1 MEMLSDLLKALEPVL
16 LGTTGDMTVRF
27 TGVSTDTRTVKQGN
41 VFVALSGE
49 RFDAHQFVGV
59 SVAAGAV
66 AVIVNRPV
74 AADVPQ
80 IIVSD
85 TGLAYGLSAKAWRSR
100 FAIPLTVV
108 AGSNGKTT
116 TTQMLAS
123 ILRVRWGE
131 ERMCATQG
139 NFNNEV
145 GVPRMLWTLDFEHRG
160 AVIECGMNHLGE
172 MARLA
177 DWTRPTVALLT
188 NAQREHQEFL
198 SGVEAT
204 AHENGLVIVSLP
216 ETGTAVF
223 PADDDCADIWA
234 GLAMARGVQ
243 TLTYAT
249 EEGVDADVT
258 GRLVEDI
265 LVINTPEETFSV
277 RLSIAGAHNVHNALG
292 AAAAALAMG
301 IDTESIVRG
310 LEVFRALPG
319 RGERTRSAS
328 GNLLIIDDAYNAN
341 PDSVRA
347 SMRLLSRE
355 VGPRIFVLGDMAE
368 VGDECEAVHREVGSY
383 ARELGLDA
391 LYASG
396 ENSRFA
402 TEAFGDK
409 GCWYATKEE
418 LIAGLG
424 SVASGTVVVK
434 ASHSMGF
441 AEVVKALKSR

>member
-16 LGTTGDMTVRF
+16 LGTTGDLTVRF

-59 SVAAGAV
+59 AVAAGAV

-160 AVIECGMNHLGE
+160 AVIECGMNHPGE

>member
-59 SVAAGAV
+59 AVAAGAV

>member
-59 SVAAGAV
+59 AVAAGAV

-80 IIVSD
+80 ISVSD

-160 AVIECGMNHLGE
+160 AVIECGMNHPGE

>member
-41 VFVALSGE
+41 VFIALSGE

-59 SVAAGAV
+59 AVAAGAV

-80 IIVSD
+80 ISVSD

-160 AVIECGMNHLGE
+160 AVIECGMNHPGE

>member
-59 SVAAGAV
+59 AVAAGAV

-160 AVIECGMNHLGE
+160 AVIECGMNHPGE

-292 AAAAALAMG
+292 AAVAALAMG

>member
-16 LGTTGDMTVRF
+16 LGTTGDLTVRF

-59 SVAAGAV
+59 AVAAGAV

-85 TGLAYGLSAKAWRSR
+85 TGFAYGLSAKAWRSR

-160 AVIECGMNHLGE
+160 AVIECGMNHPGE

>member
-59 SVAAGAV
+59 AVAAGAV

-160 AVIECGMNHLGE
+160 AVIE
-172 MARLA
+172 
-177 DWTRPTVALLT
+177 
-188 NAQREHQEFL
+188 L
-198 SGVEAT
+198 S
-204 AHENGLVIVSLP
+204 
-216 ETGTAVF
+216 
-223 PADDDCADIWA
+223 
-234 GLAMARGVQ
+234 
-243 TLTYAT
+243 
-249 EEGVDADVT
+249 
-258 GRLVEDI
+258 
-265 LVINTPEETFSV
+265 
-277 RLSIAGAHNVHNALG
+277 
-292 AAAAALAMG
+292 
-301 IDTESIVRG
+301 
-310 LEVFRALPG
+310 
-319 RGERTRSAS
+319 
-328 GNLLIIDDAYNAN
+328 LIHI
-341 PDSVRA
+341 
-347 SMRLLSRE
+347 
-355 VGPRIFVLGDMAE
+355 
-368 VGDECEAVHREVGSY
+368 
-383 ARELGLDA
+383 
-391 LYASG
+391 
-396 ENSRFA
+396 
-402 TEAFGDK
+402 
-409 GCWYATKEE
+409 
-418 LIAGLG
+418 
-424 SVASGTVVVK
+424 
-434 ASHSMGF
+434 
-441 AEVVKALKSR
+441 

>member
-16 LGTTGDMTVRF
+16 LGTTGDLTVRF

-59 SVAAGAV
+59 AVAAGAV

-160 AVIECGMNHLGE
+160 AVIECGMNHPGE

-292 AAAAALAMG
+292 AAAAALA
-301 IDTESIVRG
+301 ESTPNPLFADWRCSGHCRG
-310 LEVFRALPG
+310 VEKG
-319 RGERTRSAS
+319 R
-328 GNLLIIDDAYNAN
+328 
-341 PDSVRA
+341 
-347 SMRLLSRE
+347 
-355 VGPRIFVLGDMAE
+355 VL
-368 VGDECEAVHREVGSY
+368 RQ
-383 ARELGLDA
+383 
-391 LYASG
+391 
-396 ENSRFA
+396 
-402 TEAFGDK
+402 
-409 GCWYATKEE
+409 
-418 LIAGLG
+418 
-424 SVASGTVVVK
+424 GTC
-434 ASHSMGF
+434 
-441 AEVVKALKSR
+441 

>member
-59 SVAAGAV
+59 AVAAGAV

-160 AVIECGMNHLGE
+160 AVIECGMNHPGE